1 MRNWFVVWEI
11 NAMKVGDII
20 ILSHVVT
27 SSEDLVEKVQV
38 FIFLETMSLLNAE
51 IEMLQVAW
59 NLQ

>member
-1 MRNWFVVWEI
+1 MVWEI